1 MNHLLNLIKKELK
14 ELLTPGTVVT
24 MVVMAM
30 IFVGMGAMIS
40 EQSDQAGSDV
50 AGMKFGY
57 FNGDSL
63 SGDDSYSTDNLVALG
78 GTELVSEDVSSP
90 ETILNTLN
98 EKGLG
103 FIIVIDPDFSEN
115 VDSAQQGKLKVYYNQ
130 KGLSMFDSTSSA
142 VASIILT
149 EFDKLVSNDYL
160 VKNGVTDTD
169 FVRAPTEIDGRSTF
183 LNGEVYEGV
192 TPEQIVNAVSMQ
204 QIFIPII
211 MMLVIIM
218 IGSILISS
226 MGNEKE
232 NKTLETLLTM
242 PVKRTTVVAGKII
255 GSAIAGLLFALV
267 YMFGMYYYMNSIT
280 GTALSGGISLSDIGL
295 ALSTFDW
302 VIVTVF
308 MFLSIICALGLCM
321 LLGAFVKDYRA
332 AQLYVM
338 PISILAIIPMVLTV
352 FSDFQS
358 MSPVLQAVV
367 FLIPFSHPMMIMN
380 SLLMDQTLLVA
391 GGLVYMVA
399 FALLSI
405 YVTVRIYN
413 SDILLSGWSKM
424 NKLKKGLG
432 KK

>member
-1 MNHLLNLIKKELK
+1 MNHLLNLIRKELR
-14 ELLTPGTVVT
+14 ELLTPGTIVT
-24 MVVMAM
+24 MVAMAM

-40 EQSDQAGSDV
+40 EQSDQAGSDL

-57 FNGDSL
+57 CNEDVA
-63 SGDDSYSTDNLVALG
+63 GDDSYSTGNLATLG
-78 GTELVSEDVSSP
+78 GMELTSEEVSSS
-90 ETILNTLN
+90 EMVMRTMS

-103 FIIVIDPDFSEN
+103 FILVIDADFSED
-115 VDSAQQGKLKVYYNQ
+115 VDDARQGKLTVYYNQ

-142 VASIILT
+142 VASIILA
-149 EFDKLVSNDYL
+149 EFDRLVSDDYL
-160 VKNGVTDTD
+160 IKNGVADTD
-169 FVRAPTEIDGRSTF
+169 FVRSPTGIESQSTF
-183 LNGEVYEGV
+183 LNGKVYEGV

-242 PVKRTTVVAGKII
+242 PVKRTTVVTGKII

-280 GTALSGGISLSDIGL
+280 GTSLSGGISLSDIGL
-295 ALSTFDW
+295 TLSTLDW

-321 LLGAFVKDYRA
+321 ILGAFVKDYRA

-358 MSPVLQAVV
+358 MSPVLQAIV
-367 FLIPFSHPMMIMN
+367 FMIPFSHPMMIMN
-380 SLLMDQTLLVA
+380 SLLMDQTLLVV

-413 SDILLSGWSKM
+413 SDILLSGWGKM
-424 NKLKKGLG
+424 DKLKKSLG

>member
-1 MNHLLNLIKKELK
+1 MNHLLNLIRKELR
-14 ELLTPGTVVT
+14 ELLTPGTIVT
-24 MVVMAM
+24 MVAMAM

-40 EQSDQAGSDV
+40 EQSDQAGSDL

-57 FNGDSL
+57 CNEDVA
-63 SGDDSYSTDNLVALG
+63 GDDSYSTDNLATLG
-78 GTELVSEDVSSP
+78 GMELTSEEVSSS
-90 ETILNTLN
+90 EMVMRTMS

-103 FIIVIDPDFSEN
+103 FILVIDADFSED
-115 VDSAQQGKLKVYYNQ
+115 VDDARQGKLTVYYNQ

-142 VASIILT
+142 VASIILA
-149 EFDKLVSNDYL
+149 EFDRLVSDDYL
-160 VKNGVTDTD
+160 IKNGVTDTD
-169 FVRAPTEIDGRSTF
+169 FVRSPTGIESQSTF
-183 LNGEVYEGV
+183 LNGKVYEGV

-242 PVKRTTVVAGKII
+242 PVKRTTVVTGKII

-280 GTALSGGISLSDIGL
+280 GTSLSGGISLSDIGL
-295 ALSTFDW
+295 TLSTLDW

-321 LLGAFVKDYRA
+321 ILGAFVKDYRA

-358 MSPVLQAVV
+358 MSPVLQAIV
-367 FLIPFSHPMMIMN
+367 FMIPFSHPMMIMN
-380 SLLMDQTLLVA
+380 SLLMDQTLLVV

-413 SDILLSGWSKM
+413 SDILLSGWGKM
-424 NKLKKGLG
+424 DKLKKSLG

>member
-1 MNHLLNLIKKELK
+1 MNHLLNLIRKELR
-14 ELLTPGTVVT
+14 ELLTPGTIVT
-24 MVVMAM
+24 MVAMAM

-40 EQSDQAGSDV
+40 EQSNQAGSDL

-57 FNGDSL
+57 CNEDVA
-63 SGDDSYSTDNLVALG
+63 GDDSYSTGNLATLG
-78 GTELVSEDVSSP
+78 GMELTSEEVSSS
-90 ETILNTLN
+90 EMVMRTMS

-103 FIIVIDPDFSEN
+103 FILVIDTDFSED
-115 VDSAQQGKLKVYYNQ
+115 VDDARQGKLTVYYNQ

-142 VASIILT
+142 VASIILA
-149 EFDKLVSNDYL
+149 EFDRLVSDDYL
-160 VKNGVTDTD
+160 IKNGVTDTD
-169 FVRAPTEIDGRSTF
+169 FVRSPTGIESQSTF
-183 LNGEVYEGV
+183 LNGKVYEGV

-242 PVKRTTVVAGKII
+242 PVKRTTVVTGKII

-280 GTALSGGISLSDIGL
+280 GTSLSGGISLSDIGL
-295 ALSTFDW
+295 TLSTLDW

-321 LLGAFVKDYRA
+321 ILGAFVKDYRA

-358 MSPVLQAVV
+358 MSPVLQAIV
-367 FLIPFSHPMMIMN
+367 FMIPFSHPMMIMN
-380 SLLMDQTLLVA
+380 SLLMDQTLLVV

-413 SDILLSGWSKM
+413 SDILLSGWGKM
-424 NKLKKGLG
+424 DKLKKSLG

>member
-1 MNHLLNLIKKELK
+1 MNHLLNLIRKELR
-14 ELLTPGTVVT
+14 ELLTPGTIVT
-24 MVVMAM
+24 MVAMAM

-40 EQSDQAGSDV
+40 EQSDQAGSDL

-57 FNGDSL
+57 CNEDVA
-63 SGDDSYSTDNLVALG
+63 GDDSYSTGNLATLG
-78 GTELVSEDVSSP
+78 GMELTSEEVSSS
-90 ETILNTLN
+90 EMVMRTMS

-103 FIIVIDPDFSEN
+103 FILVIDTDFSED
-115 VDSAQQGKLKVYYNQ
+115 VDDARQGKLTVYYNQ

-142 VASIILT
+142 VASIILA
-149 EFDKLVSNDYL
+149 EFDRLVSDDYL
-160 VKNGVTDTD
+160 IKNGVTDTD
-169 FVRAPTEIDGRSTF
+169 FVRSPTGIESQSTF
-183 LNGEVYEGV
+183 LNGKVYEGV

-242 PVKRTTVVAGKII
+242 PVKRTTVVTGKII

-280 GTALSGGISLSDIGL
+280 GTSLSGGISLSDIGL
-295 ALSTFDW
+295 TLSTLDW

-321 LLGAFVKDYRA
+321 ILGAFVKDYRA

-358 MSPVLQAVV
+358 MSPVLQAIV
-367 FLIPFSHPMMIMN
+367 FMIPFSHPMMIMN
-380 SLLMDQTLLVA
+380 SLLMDQTLLVV

-413 SDILLSGWSKM
+413 SDILLSGWGKM
-424 NKLKKGLG
+424 DKLKKSLG

>member
-1 MNHLLNLIKKELK
+1 MNHLLNLIKKELR
-14 ELLTPGTVVT
+14 ELLTPGTIVT
-24 MVVMAM
+24 MVAMAM

-40 EQSDQAGSDV
+40 EQSDQAGSDL

-57 FNGDSL
+57 CNEDVAE
-63 SGDDSYSTDNLVALG
+63 DDSYSTGNLATLG
-78 GTELVSEDVSSP
+78 GMELTSEEVSSS
-90 ETILNTLN
+90 EMVMRTMS

-103 FIIVIDPDFSEN
+103 FILVIDADFSED
-115 VDSAQQGKLKVYYNQ
+115 VDDARQGKLTVYYNQ

-142 VASIILT
+142 VASIILA
-149 EFDKLVSNDYL
+149 EFDRLVSDDYL
-160 VKNGVTDTD
+160 IKNGVADTD
-169 FVRAPTEIDGRSTF
+169 FVRSPTGIESQSTF
-183 LNGEVYEGV
+183 LNGKVYEGV

-204 QIFIPII
+204 QTFIPII

-242 PVKRTTVVAGKII
+242 PVKRTTVVTGKII

-280 GTALSGGISLSDIGL
+280 GTSLSGGISLSDIGL

-321 LLGAFVKDYRA
+321 ILGAFVKDYRA

-358 MSPVLQAVV
+358 MSPVLQAIV
-367 FLIPFSHPMMIMN
+367 FMIPFSHPMMIMN
-380 SLLMDQTLLVA
+380 SLLMDQTLLVV

-413 SDILLSGWSKM
+413 SDILLSGWGKM
-424 NKLKKGLG
+424 DRLKKSLG

>member
-1 MNHLLNLIKKELK
+1 MNHLLNLIKKELR
-14 ELLTPGTVVT
+14 ELLTPGTIVT
-24 MVVMAM
+24 MVAMAM

-40 EQSDQAGSDV
+40 EQSDQAGSDL
-50 AGMKFGY
+50 ADMKFGY
-57 FNGDSL
+57 YNADAATGD
-63 SGDDSYSTDNLVALG
+63 GSYSTGNLATLG
-78 GTELVSEDVSSP
+78 GMELASDDVSSP
-90 ETILNTLN
+90 EMIMSTLN
-98 EKGLG
+98 EKSLG
-103 FIIVIDPDFSEN
+103 FILVVDALFSED
-115 VDSAQQGKLKVYYNQ
+115 VDLDKQGRLTVYYNQ

-142 VASIILT
+142 FASVKLA
-149 EFDKLVSNDYL
+149 EFNKLVSDDYL
-160 VKNGVTDTD
+160 SKKGVTNPD
-169 FVRAPTEIDGRSTF
+169 FVRSPTYVEGQSTF
-183 LNGEVYEGV
+183 LNGKVYEGV
-192 TPEQIVNAVSMQ
+192 TPDQIVNAVSTQ

-280 GTALSGGISLSDIGL
+280 GTSLSGGISLSDIGL
-295 ALSTFDW
+295 TLSTLDW

-321 LLGAFVKDYRA
+321 ILGAFVKDYKA

-358 MSPVLQAVV
+358 MSPVLQVVV

-380 SLLMDQTLLVA
+380 SLLMDQTLLVV

-399 FALLSI
+399 FALISI

-413 SDILLSGWSKM
+413 SDILLSGWNKM
-424 NKLKKGLG
+424 DKLKKSLG